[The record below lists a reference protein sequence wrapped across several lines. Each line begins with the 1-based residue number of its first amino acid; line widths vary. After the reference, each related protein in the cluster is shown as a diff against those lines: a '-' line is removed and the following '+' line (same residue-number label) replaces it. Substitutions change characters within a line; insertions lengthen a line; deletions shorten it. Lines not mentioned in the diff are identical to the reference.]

1 MFEIGFATIIG
12 AIVGVFL
19 LLVVAYLLIGATL
32 ITAEVVMTAQRD
44 MTEVQTDRTGT
55 SIAIDGHQVSADNTT
70 LYVQVKNEGSTVIEN
85 PEQMDMFLATST
97 GTQTREEWQI
107 IGITPDLINPGFLD
121 PGEVLNMSV
130 TIDALPLP
138 IWVKVATPTG
148 TDASAYL

>member
-1 MFEIGFATIIG
+1 MGFATIIG

-19 LLVVAYLLIGATL
+19 LLVVAYLLIGASL

-55 SIAIDGHQVSADNTT
+55 SIAIDGHQISADNTT
-70 LYVQVKNEGSTVIEN
+70 LYLQVKNEGTTVIEN
-85 PEQMDMFLATST
+85 PDQMDMFLATST
-97 GTQTREEWQI
+97 GTQTREEWQL
-107 IGITPDLINPGFLD
+107 IGISPDLINPGFLD

-130 TIDALPLP
+130 TIDTLP

>member
-1 MFEIGFATIIG
+1 MGFATIIG

-19 LLVVAYLLIGATL
+19 LLVVAYLLIGASL

-44 MTEVQTDRTGT
+44 MTEVQTDKTGT
-55 SIAIDGHQVSADNTT
+55 SIAIDGYHIADNTT
-70 LYVQVKNEGSTVIEN
+70 LFILVKNDGTTVIMN
-85 PEQMDMFLATST
+85 PLQMDLFLATDI
-97 GTQTREEWQI
+97 GTQTREEWQK

-130 TIDALPLP
+130 SIDELSPP

-148 TDASAYL
+148 TAASSYL

>member
-1 MFEIGFATIIG
+1 MGFATIIG

-19 LLVVAYLLIGATL
+19 LLVVAYLLIGASL

-55 SIAIDGHQVSADNTT
+55 SIAIDGHQISADNTT
-70 LYVQVKNEGSTVIEN
+70 LYLQVKNEGTTVIEN
-85 PEQMDMFLATST
+85 PDQMDMFLATST
-97 GTQTREEWQI
+97 GTQTREEWQL
-107 IGITPDLINPGFLD
+107 IGISPDLINPGFLD
-121 PGEVLNMSV
+121 PGEILNMSV
-130 TIDALPLP
+130 TIDTLP

>member
-44 MTEVQTDRTGT
+44 MTEVQTDKTGT
-55 SIAIDGHQVSADNTT
+55 SITIDEHLIVENTT
-70 LYVQVKNEGSTVIEN
+70 LYILVKNDGTTVIKN
-85 PEQMDMFLATST
+85 PLQMDLFLATDT
-97 GTQTREEWQI
+97 GTQTREEWQK
-107 IGITPDLINPGFLD
+107 IGISPDLINPGFLD

-130 TIDALPLP
+130 SIDELSPP

-148 TDASAYL
+148 TAASAYL

>member
-44 MTEVQTDRTGT
+44 MTEVQTDKTGT
-55 SIAIDGHQVSADNTT
+55 SIAIEDHQIVDNTT
-70 LYVQVKNEGSTVIEN
+70 LYLLVKNDGTTVIKN
-85 PEQMDMFLATST
+85 PLQMDMFLATET
-97 GTQTREEWQI
+97 GTQTREEWVKI
-107 IGITPDLINPGFLD
+107 EITPDFINPGFLD
-121 PGEVLNMSV
+121 PGETLNMSM
-130 TIDALPLP
+130 TIDELNPP

-148 TDASAYL
+148 TAASAYL

>member
-1 MFEIGFATIIG
+1 MFGIGFATIIG

-44 MTEVQTDRTGT
+44 MTEVQTDKTGT
-55 SIAIDGHQVSADNTT
+55 SIAIEDHQIVENTT
-70 LYVQVKNEGSTVIEN
+70 LYVLVKNEGTTVIEN
-85 PEQMDMFLATST
+85 PDQMDMFLATST
-97 GTQTREEWQI
+97 GTQTREEWQS

-121 PGEVLNMSV
+121 PGEVLNMSM
-130 TIDALPLP
+130 TIDELNPP

-148 TDASAYL
+148 TSASAYL

>member
-1 MFEIGFATIIG
+1 MGFATIIG

-19 LLVVAYLLIGATL
+19 LLVVAYLLIGASL

-44 MTEVQTDRTGT
+44 MTEVQTDKTGT
-55 SIAIDGHQVSADNTT
+55 SIAIDGYHIADNTT
-70 LYVQVKNEGSTVIEN
+70 LFILVKNDGTTVIKN
-85 PEQMDMFLATST
+85 PLQMDLFLATDI
-97 GTQTREEWQI
+97 GTQTREEWQK

-130 TIDALPLP
+130 SIDELSPP

-148 TDASAYL
+148 TAASAYL

>member
-44 MTEVQTDRTGT
+44 MTEVQTDKTGT
-55 SIAIDGHQVSADNTT
+55 SITIDEHLIAENTT
-70 LYVQVKNEGSTVIEN
+70 LYVLVKNDGTTVIKN
-85 PEQMDMFLATST
+85 PLQMDLFLATDT
-97 GTQTREEWQI
+97 GTQTREEWQK

-130 TIDALPLP
+130 SIDELSPP

-148 TDASAYL
+148 TAASAYL